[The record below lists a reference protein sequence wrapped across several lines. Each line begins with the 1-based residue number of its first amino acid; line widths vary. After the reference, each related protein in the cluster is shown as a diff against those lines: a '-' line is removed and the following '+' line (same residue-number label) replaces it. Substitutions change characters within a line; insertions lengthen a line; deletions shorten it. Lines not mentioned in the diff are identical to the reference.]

1 MYSFY
6 EKYEILLLQ
15 KLEDLKIEIYG
26 DELKELD
33 LDDWNPY
40 YLPIDW
46 IISPELRQEVCRIGE
61 STPTEEQDSVIENL
75 VADYI
80 SERRSKMELA
90 QLELSQMEQ
99 AEYLDYW
106 YGVQFEMEKA

>member
-1 MYSFY
+1 MHSFY
-6 EKYEILLLQ
+6 ERYEELLLQ
-15 KLEDLKIEIYG
+15 ELEDLKVEIYG

-40 YLPIDW
+40 YLPIEW
-46 IISPELRQEVCRIGE
+46 IIPSELRQEVCKIGE
-61 STPTEEQDSVIENL
+61 STPEEEQDSVIEKL

-80 SERRSKMELA
+80 SKRRSEMEMA
-90 QLELSQMEQ
+90 QLELTQMEE

-106 YGVQFEMEKA
+106 YDVQFQMEIA